1 MIYSLVVLA
10 SPVSGHTSRH
20 ALEFAASVI
29 GRGHSIR
36 RVFFLDAG
44 TVTSSNCVVVPQ
56 DEADPVAPWCQLAR
70 QHALE
75 LVICITSALRYGMLD
90 ATEAARYERAGATVN
105 DLFTIAGLGDLVDAC
120 ANSDRVI
127 TFGG

>member
-1 MIYSLVVLA
+1 VIYSLVVLS

-20 ALEFAASVI
+20 AQAFAQCLIA
-29 GRGHSIR
+29 RGHTIR

-44 TVTSSNCVVVPQ
+44 AIASSSSVIVPQ
-56 DEADPVAPWCQLAR
+56 DESDPLRPWSELAQ
-70 QHALE
+70 QHAVE

-90 ATEAARYERAGATVN
+90 ETEAQRYERPGATIEAH
-105 DLFTIAGLGDLVDAC
+105 FTTSGLGDLVDAC
-120 ANSDRVI
+120 ANADRVV

>member
-1 MIYSLVVLA
+1 M
-10 SPVSGHTSRH
+10 
-20 ALEFAASVI
+20 
-29 GRGHSIR
+29 GRGHTIR

-44 TVTSSNCVVVPQ
+44 TVNSASSIVVPQ
-56 DEADPVAPWCQLAR
+56 DESDPVSPWSELAQ

-90 ATEAARYERAGATVN
+90 ETEAKRFERPGITISDHFTVS
-105 DLFTIAGLGDLVDAC
+105 GLGDLVDAC
-120 ANSDRVI
+120 ANSDRVV